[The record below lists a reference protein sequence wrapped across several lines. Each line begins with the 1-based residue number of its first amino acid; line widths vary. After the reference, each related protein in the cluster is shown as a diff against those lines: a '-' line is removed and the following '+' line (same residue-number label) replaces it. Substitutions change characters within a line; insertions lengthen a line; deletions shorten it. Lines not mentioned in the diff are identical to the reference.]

1 MATLKQSRTAE
12 PGGKAE
18 LDVLIGRDELP
29 VGKLVYVKSGQREF
43 SQFAYAPAWLTQAR
57 AFDLSPDLQ
66 RVQGFQARKA
76 PTKDDS
82 CFFLAL
88 ADTEPDAWGR
98 RVIARAHAKERKDNP
113 ALGALTELDYLC
125 AVDDFSR
132 IGALRLH
139 DAKRGYLRVTEEGQR
154 ATPPLL
160 ELEKILSA
168 SRAVELNKESA
179 ADLKYLQGKG
189 TSLGGMRPK
198 CTVVDSDGWLAMG
211 KFPSVQ
217 DERSVTRGEV
227 LALRLAEKAGIN
239 TASAR
244 VVMVQGEPVALI
256 RRFDRTADNGR
267 IPYMSGA
274 TLLQASRNDERAYAE
289 VVDAMRSKV
298 VEFTNDTRQLWRR
311 LVFNLLITNVDDH
324 LQNIGFLYVDKN
336 LWRLAPAF
344 DLNPFPDKERES
356 KTWLTEDTGAIT
368 SVGQLLAQ
376 AARFE
381 LAPPDA
387 LRILAEVVAAVV
399 QWRTVAV
406 SSEVGLL
413 PRELEDFAPAFEHA
427 ELEEAKGLLASAGPM
442 PAA

>member
-1 MATLKQSRTAE
+1 MATPPKKTKAPE
-12 PGGKAE
+12 PGGKSE
-18 LDVLIGRDELP
+18 LDVFIGRDELP
-29 VGKLVYVKSGQREF
+29 VGKLVYVKAGQREF
-43 SQFAYAPAWLTQAR
+43 SQFAYAPAWLTEAR
-57 AFDLSPDLQ
+57 VFDISPDLQ
-66 RVQGFQARKA
+66 RVQGFQVRKA
-76 PTKDDS
+76 PGKDDS
-82 CFFLAL
+82 CFFQAL

-98 RVIARAHAKERKDNP
+98 RVIARAHAKERKSKP

-132 IGALRLH
+132 IGALRLR
-139 DAKRGYLRVTEEGQR
+139 DAKRGYLRAPEEGKR

-168 SRAVELNKESA
+168 SRAVELNTESA

-211 KFPSVQ
+211 KFPSAQ

-227 LALRLAEKAGIN
+227 LALRLAEKAGID
-239 TASAR
+239 TARAR

-274 TLLQASRNDERAYAE
+274 TLLQAGRNEERAYAE
-289 VVDAMRSKV
+289 VVDAMRSRV
-298 VEFTNDTRQLWRR
+298 VEFANDTRQLWRR

-324 LQNIGFLYVDKN
+324 LQNIGFLYVGKN

-356 KTWLTEDTGAIT
+356 KTWLSEDTGAIT
-368 SVGQLLAQ
+368 SVEQLLAQ

-381 LAPPDA
+381 LTPEDA
-387 LRILAEVVAAVV
+387 LRTLAEVVAAVV

-406 SSEVGLL
+406 SSEVSLL

-427 ELEEAKGLLASAGPM
+427 ELEEAKVLIGVA
-442 PAA
+442 